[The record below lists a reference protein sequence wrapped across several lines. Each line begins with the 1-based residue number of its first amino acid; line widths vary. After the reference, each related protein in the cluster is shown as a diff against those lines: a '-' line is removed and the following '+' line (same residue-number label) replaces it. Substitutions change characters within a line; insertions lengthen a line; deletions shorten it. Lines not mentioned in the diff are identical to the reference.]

1 MSNTYDY
8 KITDMQ
14 RDANGIV
21 VAVTFTVTASD
32 GTDSFTHNYFTAL
45 PKPKDSVVPYEEL
58 TKEQVIDWV
67 KELVGTSTEEQADAE
82 LAAYKLRKEVKSGTP
97 W

>member
-1 MSNTYDY
+1 MNTYEY
-8 KITDMQ
+8 KINNLQ

-21 VAVTFTVTASD
+21 VGVAFEVTASD

-45 PKPKDSVVPYEEL
+45 PAPKEDAIPYNDL
-58 TKEQVIDWV
+58 TQTQVIEWV
-67 KELVGTSTEEQADAE
+67 KELVGTSTEESADAE
-82 LAAYKLRKEVKSGTP
+82 LAAYKERKEVQNGTP

>member
-1 MSNTYDY
+1 MNTYEY
-8 KITDMQ
+8 KISNLQ
-14 RDANGIV
+14 RDAANIV
-21 VAVTFTVTASD
+21 VGVAFEVTASD

-45 PKPKDSVVPYEEL
+45 PKPKETAIPYDSL
-58 TKEQVIDWV
+58 TQEQVIDWV

-82 LAAYKLRKEVKSGTP
+82 LAAYKERKEVQSGTP